1 MKEVRAKSKKNAAG
15 GSLSF
20 DGLYQLLAIAAVS
33 MAAAPYFYLFLVHQT
48 PLPWLIALLS
58 SIALLYAGYG
68 LQALTGRFVGAS
80 TSRERV
86 RAYEDTVRR
95 FQPAQA
101 CIPLTLEAVLALST
115 IPLIKNG
122 YRAYAAATPGVAYD
136 PKSLLPYLAAAGIGA
151 ALVLGTVLWF
161 YPYHRIFSVQTILPW
176 GIAFLICYLLHFLLG
191 GISGVFLAVC
201 LLLFALLFLLLLNQD
216 YVIRA
221 MDRAG
226 TGCVTGEI
234 LKFNSSLVGVLTV
247 LFLLFFGIASVLL
260 GGLTVLGRMLLVAVR
275 DAGSSSGDEYRDWEE
290 KMDSFVGMTFGDT
303 EGGAFLLGQDA
314 MKGALFLFLFFA
326 VVALGLFLL
335 FRFRKKAW
343 HAFLAFIKHAV
354 AELLHFFRTAA
365 DLWNGALIEQPEEKT
380 ADDYVDVRVQMEE
393 QSDHRI
399 SQSVPRNYRSVLA
412 SLDTSEEK
420 VRYLY
425 RLLLV
430 RWGGY
435 LTIRPSDTPKEIYAK
450 VSARLS
456 GRYLQQITDLFERFR
471 YADRRAIPDDA
482 EAESGILQMCEML
495 DAYER
500 GDVS

>member
-1 MKEVRAKSKKNAAG
+1 MREVRAKNKKNASA
-15 GSLSF
+15 GSLPF
-20 DGLYQLLAIAAVS
+20 DGFYQLLAIAAVS
-33 MAAAPYFYLFLVHQT
+33 MAAAPYFYLFLVRQV

-58 SIALLYAGYG
+58 SAALLYAGYG
-68 LQALTGRFVGAS
+68 LQALTGRFVG
-80 TSRERV
+80 TSMRRERV

-101 CIPLTLEAVLALST
+101 CIPLMLEAVLSILALS
-115 IPLIKNG
+115 LIKNG
-122 YRAYAAATPGVAYD
+122 YRAYAMATPGVAYD
-136 PKSLLPYLAAAGIGA
+136 PKSLLPYLAAAGICA
-151 ALVLGTVLWF
+151 ALMLGTVLWF

-176 GIAFLICYLLHFLLG
+176 GISFLICYLLHFLFG

-226 TGCVTGEI
+226 TGSVTGEI
-234 LKFNSSLVGVLTV
+234 LKFNTSLVGVLTA
-247 LFLLFFGIASVLL
+247 LFLLLFGIASVLL
-260 GGLTVLGRMLLVAVR
+260 GGLTVLGRMLLFAIR
-275 DAGSSSGDEYRDWEE
+275 DAGTSSGDEYRNWEE
-290 KMDSFVGMTFGDT
+290 KLDSFVGMTFGDT
-303 EGGAFLLGQDA
+303 EGSAFMLGQDA

-335 FRFRKKAW
+335 FRFRRQAW
-343 HAFLAFIKHAV
+343 HAFRAWIKRAV
-354 AELLHFFRTAA
+354 AELLHFFRTAL
-365 DLWNGALIEQPEEKT
+365 DLWNGALIEKPEKKT

-393 QSDHRI
+393 QSDRPI
-399 SQSVPRNYRSVLA
+399 PQSVPRNYRSVLA

-435 LTIRPSDTPKEIYAK
+435 LTIHPSDTPQEIYAK

-456 GRYLQQITDLFERFR
+456 GRYLHQITDLFERFR
-471 YADRRAIPDDA
+471 YADRSAIPDDA
-482 EAESGILQMCEML
+482 EAEAGIMQMCEML